1 MLKFNEKKL
10 IISAEAEYDSR
21 PPKPE
26 APQQAVSPR
35 GFSFRARFGRHG
47 PSPKVTMADAVMA
60 SMSNVRRKKIAQKQL
75 KLRERLWPSL
85 DEARLWLRTEKA
97 GFTTI
102 PRTMPLIL
110 QIMDA
115 LSKGK
120 PVSSTYL
127 EIWCRAYDDCF
138 VTLAKPV
145 ELAFYSG
152 FTGQRALATWRSRMQ
167 VQTWS
172 SSTLSQVLQGQ

>member
-1 MLKFNEKKL
+1 
-10 IISAEAEYDSR
+10 
-21 PPKPE
+21 
-26 APQQAVSPR
+26 
-35 GFSFRARFGRHG
+35 
-47 PSPKVTMADAVMA
+47 MAG
-60 SMSNVRRKKIAQKQL
+60 MSNVRRKKIVQKQL
-75 KLRERLWPSL
+75 KLREQLWSGL
-85 DEARLWLRTEKA
+85 DEARLWIRTEKD

-138 VTLAKPV
+138 VTLTKPV
-145 ELAFYSG
+145 ELAFHSG

-167 VQTWS
+167 ILADLEFLDIKPGPSGPMSYSLIWNPYEVIKKHHDAKHPGIMMDAYNA
-172 SSTLSQVLQGQ
+172 LLARAVEIGADDLD